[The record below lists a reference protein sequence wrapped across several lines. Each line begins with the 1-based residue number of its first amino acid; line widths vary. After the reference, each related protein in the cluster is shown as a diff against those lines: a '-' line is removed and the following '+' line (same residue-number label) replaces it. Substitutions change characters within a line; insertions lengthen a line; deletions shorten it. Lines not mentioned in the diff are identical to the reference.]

1 MHLTPINRSRRCNG
15 TWPAGGLELRKLD
28 AYRLYIFVL
37 SMQSYILYVDARL
50 LYVHY
55 SVECQSNHTRMQLIT
70 AYMPFNQSMLTFDAI
85 NLLDCVHVVIN
96 NIVCVGEAGRSD
108 R

>member
-1 MHLTPINRSRRCNG
+1 MPIH
-15 TWPAGGLELRKLD
+15 
-28 AYRLYIFVL
+28 YIFVL

-70 AYMPFNQSMLTFDAI
+70 AYMPFNQSMLTFGTIIRTPSGLVKEDVLGKI
-85 NLLDCVHVVIN
+85 
-96 NIVCVGEAGRSD
+96 
-108 R
+108 

>member
-1 MHLTPINRSRRCNG
+1 MPI
-15 TWPAGGLELRKLD
+15 D
-28 AYRLYIFVL
+28 YIFVL

-70 AYMPFNQSMLTFDAI
+70 AYMSFSQSMLTFGTIIRTPSGLVKEDV
-85 NLLDCVHVVIN
+85 LDKI
-96 NIVCVGEAGRSD
+96 
-108 R
+108 